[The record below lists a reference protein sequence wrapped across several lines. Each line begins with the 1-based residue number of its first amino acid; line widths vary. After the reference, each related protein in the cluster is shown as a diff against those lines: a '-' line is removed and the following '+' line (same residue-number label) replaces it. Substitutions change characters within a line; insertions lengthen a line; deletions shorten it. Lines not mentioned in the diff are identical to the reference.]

1 MTGQS
6 MQEEICFSSATELA
20 SKIRQK
26 TLSPVEVVQAHLE
39 RIDQLNAK
47 LNAIVIFPDDALDR
61 AKEAETAVMRGDDLG
76 PLHGVPFTL
85 KDCIETAG
93 LAMTLGSKLFQGHVS
108 REDAEVFT
116 RLKRAG
122 GILLGKTNM
131 PEFALWWETDNEVF
145 GRTCNPWNLDR
156 TAGGSSGG
164 EGSAIAAGIS
174 PLGLGTDLGG
184 SIRAPSSL
192 CGVVGIKPTLGR
204 IPDTGVQPQVLL
216 RTIHV
221 GPIARTVQ
229 DVALGMSVLDCPD
242 QVDLYAPPVP
252 LSDYLD
258 LDAPLHKLKL
268 GWSATAGVPVEPEV
282 QRTVEEAAVALE
294 HLGLNIE
301 PVEIPGL
308 KDKDA
313 GAISATIFVAE
324 ARRYVAPTV
333 AGRES
338 ELTPLFRARYLD
350 SPSSTLEEYLDAMA
364 QWEALRQEV
373 KEYFTRY
380 DLFLC
385 PTVPMPG
392 FPHGQREF
400 HIDGQN
406 MAARHTLRITLPWD
420 LTGSPAISVPFGWS
434 TEGLP
439 IGVQLVGRHFEEET
453 LLRVAHSL
461 EGSRTEQRRPSIG

>member
-1 MTGQS
+1 M
-6 MQEEICFSSATELA
+6 
-20 SKIRQK
+20 
-26 TLSPVEVVQAHLE
+26 
-39 RIDQLNAK
+39 
-47 LNAIVIFPDDALDR
+47 
-61 AKEAETAVMRGDDLG
+61 
-76 PLHGVPFTL
+76 
-85 KDCIETAG
+85 
-93 LAMTLGSKLFQGHVS
+93 
-108 REDAEVFT
+108 FT

-324 ARRYVAPTV
+324 ARRYVAPNCC
-333 AGRES
+333 G
-338 ELTPLFRARYLD
+338 
-350 SPSSTLEEYLDAMA
+350 
-364 QWEALRQEV
+364 
-373 KEYFTRY
+373 
-380 DLFLC
+380 
-385 PTVPMPG
+385 
-392 FPHGQREF
+392 
-400 HIDGQN
+400 
-406 MAARHTLRITLPWD
+406 
-420 LTGSPAISVPFGWS
+420 
-434 TEGLP
+434 
-439 IGVQLVGRHFEEET
+439 
-453 LLRVAHSL
+453 
-461 EGSRTEQRRPSIG
+461 

>member
-1 MTGQS
+1 M
-6 MQEEICFSSATELA
+6 
-20 SKIRQK
+20 
-26 TLSPVEVVQAHLE
+26 
-39 RIDQLNAK
+39 
-47 LNAIVIFPDDALDR
+47 
-61 AKEAETAVMRGDDLG
+61 
-76 PLHGVPFTL
+76 
-85 KDCIETAG
+85 
-93 LAMTLGSKLFQGHVS
+93 S
-108 REDAEVFT
+108 R
-116 RLKRAG
+116 
-122 GILLGKTNM
+122 
-131 PEFALWWETDNEVF
+131 
-145 GRTCNPWNLDR
+145 
-156 TAGGSSGG
+156 
-164 EGSAIAAGIS
+164 
-174 PLGLGTDLGG
+174 
-184 SIRAPSSL
+184 
-192 CGVVGIKPTLGR
+192 
-204 IPDTGVQPQVLL
+204 
-216 RTIHV
+216 
-221 GPIARTVQ
+221 
-229 DVALGMSVLDCPD
+229 
-242 QVDLYAPPVP
+242 
-252 LSDYLD
+252 
-258 LDAPLHKLKL
+258 
-268 GWSATAGVPVEPEV
+268 
-282 QRTVEEAAVALE
+282 
-294 HLGLNIE
+294 
-301 PVEIPGL
+301 
-308 KDKDA
+308 
-313 GAISATIFVAE
+313 
-324 ARRYVAPTV
+324 PTV